1 MLRYDLQKSL
11 EILPPQGEL
20 PSWKEKSIFFF
31 FFFSIWTI
39 LKAFIEFVRVLLLLI
54 MFCFLTSRHV
64 GS

>member
-1 MLRYDLQKSL
+1 MLRCDLQKSS

-20 PSWKEKSIFFF
+20 PLEGKVHLFFF
-31 FFFSIWTI
+31 PIWTI

-54 MFCFLTSRHV
+54 MFCVLASRHV

>member
-20 PSWKEKSIFFF
+20 PWKEKSIFF